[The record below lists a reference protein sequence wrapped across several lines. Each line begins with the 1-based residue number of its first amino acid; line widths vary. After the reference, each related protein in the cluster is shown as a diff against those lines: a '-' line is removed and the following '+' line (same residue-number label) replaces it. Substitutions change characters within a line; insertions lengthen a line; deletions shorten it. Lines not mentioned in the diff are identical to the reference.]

1 MENEKM
7 ETQTK
12 EKKQQDME
20 AAVQA
25 DIVEKIQEECD
36 KDEVDNK
43 KLTKLRYEQMLRGL
57 YLWQNPFSF

>member
-1 MENEKM
+1 MDYLDNDGNYSKEN
-7 ETQTK
+7 
-12 EKKQQDME
+12 
-20 AAVQA
+20 VINGII
-25 DIVEKIQEECD
+25 DIDEKIQEECN